1 MEVCLS
7 WTCGGCMEACP
18 LLPCHVLRASP
29 SWISQQ
35 GIRETMFSLP
45 RNGFLFPALLLTITG
60 HGLPL
65 ALLAPHRQL
74 SPPISLCPQFT
85 AGAKG

>member
-1 MEVCLS
+1 
-7 WTCGGCMEACP
+7 MEACP
-18 LLPCHVLRASP
+18 LLACHVLRASP

-45 RNGFLFPALLLTITG
+45 GNGFLFPAILLTVTS

-65 ALLAPHRQL
+65 ALLAPRRQL
-74 SPPISLCPQFT
+74 SPLISLSPQFT
-85 AGAKG
+85 ARAKG